1 MKTKHLL
8 VAQIIFILLAF
19 TCKAAVIDPSN
30 LAQNISQV
38 IQSKLIGKITG
49 DQKEIANSQLKT
61 ENQTTADIIGMN
73 STEKTRLNLEMT
85 EFNYNNNPSDL
96 IKNYYEKDMNIRGRN
111 YAALTHLQKVKVYFQ
126 QEIIPIV
133 NILQKEMYVLRFNNI
148 FDGITSIDTR
158 YQPFTNTVD
167 KSTGVP
173 ENAENGI
180 SSFVNGGETNTGMGS
195 RIDTKGIERAFNTGT
210 KILTSKLTDL
220 GSLKGSMETEG
231 GSEEFKLAIL
241 ERYLI
246 QSGDLEALGSFYRT
260 TLAGG
265 TLNNVFGGIE
275 STISSKIDDLSSS
288 FQDQMVATMSDALGV
303 GLGGVFGGSAN
314 EKGKGKNIQ
323 IDAKLGRL
331 SDMDRLQLINKQV
344 DLYTKIERE
353 ISQLHSELLTLKHQK
368 EAAQYTED
376 NKFNVSNFYKNSG
389 AMDGAKMMNF
399 DK

>member
-1 MKTKHLL
+1 MKTKFLL
-8 VAQIIFILLAF
+8 VQLVVFILLAF
-19 TCKAAVIDPSN
+19 NSEGAVIDPSN

-61 ENQTTADIIGMN
+61 ENQSTADIIGMN
-73 STEKTRLNLEMT
+73 STEKTRLNLEMAA
-85 EFNYNNNPSDL
+85 FNYDNNPSDL
-96 IKNYYEKDMNIRGRN
+96 IKNYYEKDMNMRGRN
-111 YAALTHLQKVKVYFQ
+111 YAALTHLQKVKTYFQ
-126 QEIIPIV
+126 QEIIPII

-148 FDGITSIDTR
+148 FDGITNIDTR

-167 KSTGVP
+167 KSTGTP
-173 ENAENGI
+173 ENSGNGV
-180 SSFVNGGETNTGMGS
+180 STYVNGGETNAGMGS
-195 RIDTKGIERAFNTGT
+195 RIDTKGIERAFNNGT
-210 KILTSKLTDL
+210 KILTNKLTDL
-220 GSLKGSMETEG
+220 GSLKGSMQTDG

-246 QSGDLEALGSFYRT
+246 QSGDQEALRTFYQT

-265 TLNNVFGGIE
+265 TLNNVFGDIE
-275 STISSKIDDLSSS
+275 STISTKIDDLSSS

-303 GLGGVFGGSAN
+303 GLGGIFGGSAN
-314 EKGKGKNIQ
+314 EKGKGKDIQ

-331 SDMDRLQLINKQV
+331 SDIDRIQLINKQV

-353 ISQLHSELLTLKHQK
+353 ISQLHSELLTLKHHK